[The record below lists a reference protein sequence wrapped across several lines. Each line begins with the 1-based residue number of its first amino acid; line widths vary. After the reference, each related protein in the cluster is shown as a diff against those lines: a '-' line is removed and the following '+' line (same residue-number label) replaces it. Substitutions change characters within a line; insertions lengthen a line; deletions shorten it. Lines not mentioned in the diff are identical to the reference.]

1 MAQKRRSTARSSASL
16 TVLRRSSV
24 ASVGTHQP
32 GALERAACAA
42 DRSYGAD
49 GGGMRRFVACSN
61 AYASSI
67 SRGSLQAKPVKL
79 TPNGAGFA
87 PKVSGNGGAGA
98 SGAFG
103 VKPNGTMTVGGPGV
117 AGAAAPR
124 GAGDKKAAGRRF
136 FLAQRERFRSAG

>member
-1 MAQKRRSTARSSASL
+1 MAQKRRSTARSSESSI
-16 TVLRRSSV
+16 VLRRSSV
-24 ASVGTHQP
+24 ASVGTHRP
-32 GALERAACAA
+32 GALERAAHTA

-87 PKVSGNGGAGA
+87 PKVSGYGGAGA
-98 SGAFG
+98 RGA
-103 VKPNGTMTVGGPGV
+103 V
-117 AGAAAPR
+117 GAAAHATSTPPT
-124 GAGDKKAAGRRF
+124 AGRRVV
-136 FLAQRERFRSAG
+136 

>member
-1 MAQKRRSTARSSASL
+1 MAQKRRSTARSNASL
-16 TVLRRSSV
+16 IVLRRSSV
-24 ASVGTHQP
+24 ASVGPHQP

-42 DRSYGAD
+42 DRGYGAD

-87 PKVSGNGGAGA
+87 PKVSGNGGGGG
-98 SGAFG
+98 SGA
-103 VKPNGTMTVGGPGV
+103 VGGKPDGPETGGE
-117 AGAAAPR
+117 AGLPAVAAPLGAGEKR
-124 GAGDKKAAGRRF
+124 GAR
-136 FLAQRERFRSAG
+136 